1 MSNHNVD
8 EMLLAP
14 TSECALR
21 SYTTPPGRAFTREPA
36 TVPDWYIRA
45 DCRGEYHAY
54 LPVCFRLASI
64 PRMER
69 NRSTPD
75 ASPAMEQLDLAAAE
89 SLFPL
94 LYEELRRIAHRQLAV
109 ERAGHTLCTTALV
122 HEAYVKLAGQAEAQF
137 ASRAHFLAVAA
148 QAMRRILVSHARKV
162 RADKRGGRWQRL
174 DLDQVDIPV
183 DDRAEA
189 LVILDGALDR
199 LAALNPRLSRVVE
212 CRFFGGMTEEETATA
227 LGITDRTVRRD
238 WVKAKGW
245 LLSDLEQAG
254 ES

>member
-1 MSNHNVD
+1 
-8 EMLLAP
+8 
-14 TSECALR
+14 
-21 SYTTPPGRAFTREPA
+21 
-36 TVPDWYIRA
+36 
-45 DCRGEYHAY
+45 
-54 LPVCFRLASI
+54 
-64 PRMER
+64 MER

-75 ASPAMEQLDLAAAE
+75 ASPAMDHLDPAAAE

-199 LAALNPRLSRVVE
+199 LATLNPRLSRVVE

-227 LGITDRTVRRD
+227 LGVTDRTVRRD